1 MKSAEEKAI
10 QDAVLAQLSYIATHT
25 SRTSELLSTGVTN
38 NVLEVSTKQ
47 IPTDGYIT
55 YSFGATIGSAE
66 VHNHGTNSMTV
77 EASSASGAKIQG
89 VGVSRVP
96 SGLFRTIPINNRTMT
111 VYGTAGDFV
120 GVVIVTTYRS
130 GSGFTGVDG
139 GAA

>member
-1 MKSAEEKAI
+1 MKHDEKVLY
-10 QDAVLAQLSYIATHT
+10 DALLQQLSYIATHT
-25 SRTSELLSTGVTN
+25 SRTSEMLATGVTN

-47 IPTDGYIT
+47 IPADGYIS

-66 VHNHGTNSMTV
+66 VHNHGTNQMTV
-77 EASSASGAKIQG
+77 EASTGSTAKIQG

-111 VYGTAGDFV
+111 VYGTPGDFV
-120 GVVIVTTYRS
+120 GVVITTVYRA

-139 GAA
+139 GTP